1 MKKHLLSIA
10 LGLLVGTSAFAQ
22 VEFVDEATGE
32 VIPNGSTV
40 VKNIIDT
47 PLELPIGKNQQIS
60 SGLSKRAE
68 PVGRDRSSFWTI
80 NTLLPWCLLD
90 KRGSLQG
97 YLSYS

>member
-22 VEFVDEATGE
+22 VEFIDDVTGE

-47 PLELPIGKNQQIS
+47 
-60 SGLSKRAE
+60 
-68 PVGRDRSSFWTI
+68 
-80 NTLLPWCLLD
+80 CLFKFFIFLHWFNYYF
-90 KRGSLQG
+90 R
-97 YLSYS
+97 